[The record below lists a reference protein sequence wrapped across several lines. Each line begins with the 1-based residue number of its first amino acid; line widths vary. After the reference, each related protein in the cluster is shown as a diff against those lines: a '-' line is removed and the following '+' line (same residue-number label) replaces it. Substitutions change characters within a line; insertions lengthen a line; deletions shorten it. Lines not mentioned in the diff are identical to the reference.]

1 MFHVII
7 HMLVETGS
15 LNEITFT
22 TNDVVMTYIVNVV
35 STCDHFLML
44 VCFCELNKGYCQI

>member
-15 LNEITFT
+15 LNEITCT
-22 TNDVVMTYIVNVV
+22 TNDVAMTCIVNVA
-35 STCDHFLML
+35 SSCDHFLML
-44 VCFCELNKGYCQI
+44 VCFC